1 MQIWHTDPTM
11 ITLVA
16 TYIHRTLRV
25 RGVPYQ
31 RRGLFAQNDVRSA
44 GESGTHSSLQ
54 YTHPTAPS
62 YKKGRADNRPLSTP
76 KLVSPH
82 LRDVLSS
89 HPRLRG
95 WRMVEAGP
103 PIASGCDE
111 VGHIRLQSGVELR
124 SCQPVTAGAK
134 GTLIGHRTLTFR
146 YPRIIEFNSPNCA
159 IIPPPGG

>member
-1 MQIWHTDPTM
+1 MQIWHTDPT
-11 ITLVA
+11 ITTSVA

-31 RRGLFAQNDVRSA
+31 RRGLFARNDVRSA

-103 PIASGCDE
+103 PIASGCDGGGPYQPAVWGKPKE
-111 VGHIRLQSGVELR
+111 LPASNSGRRVHSYLSR
-124 SCQPVTAGAK
+124 
-134 GTLIGHRTLTFR
+134 TLIPVLD
-146 YPRIIEFNSPNCA
+146 SA
-159 IIPPPGG
+159 IQE